1 MLLLCLAL
9 AVAWAETIIG
19 IDLGTTYSCVA
30 VSRAGQVEI
39 IPNELGARV
48 TPSYVAFTADGERL
62 VGEAAK
68 NYAPV
73 SPENTI
79 FDVKRLI
86 GRKFDD
92 PEVQKD
98 MKLLPYKIVNRDG
111 RPFIQLSTQNLPDE
125 LKGKVMSPEEISAMV
140 LMKMKALA
148 EDYLGE
154 RVSKAVITVPAY
166 FSDSQRSATKDA
178 GRIAGLDVV
187 RIINEPT
194 SSSIAYG
201 LDKKSQEAG
210 SNAKNILV
218 FDCGGGTHDVSILS
232 VDSGVFEVLATSGD
246 THLGGEDF
254 DRRLLDHFLA
264 IFKKKHG
271 IDLSVSRSG
280 DSTRDIAVKKAVSRL
295 RRELEAAKRQLSTAA
310 TVRVEVDSLIDGID
324 FSESLSRAK
333 FEELNIDLFKKSIKP
348 VEQVLHDAKLK
359 TSDIDEVVLVGGS
372 TRIPRI
378 RQLLSEYFHG
388 KELNKDINADEAVA
402 WGAAVQASIL
412 GGAKDHDVLLID
424 VTPLTLG
431 IETQGGI
438 MTPLIERNSYIPVK
452 KSKVFS
458 TVQDQQ
464 TMVKIQVYE
473 GERSMVK
480 DNNLLGN
487 FDLNDIPPAPR
498 GVPQIEVTFE
508 IDSNGILTVSAV
520 EKSSAK
526 EESIT
531 IKNDR
536 GRLSEDEINRLVRE
550 AEEFAEEDRLSR
562 ERAEARN
569 ALEAIVS
576 ITAAQVDTE
585 KEGNIVEKLSKT
597 DVEKVREAI
606 KEAQDWMMANLD
618 ARKEEIDE
626 AREKFE
632 KVVQPILA
640 EHFGHASMGGSN
652 PEYDFADKDEL

>member
-1 MLLLCLAL
+1 MLLLCLGLVIAL
-9 AVAWAETIIG
+9 AETIIG

-111 RPFIQLSTQNLPDE
+111 RPFIQLSSQNLPDD

-280 DSTRDIAVKKAVSRL
+280 DSTRDIAIKKAVSRL

-378 RQLLSEYFHG
+378 RQLLSDYFHG

-412 GGAKDHDVLLID
+412 SGAKDHDVLLID

-569 ALEAIVS
+569 SLEAVVS
-576 ITAAQVDTE
+576 ITAAQVDAD
-585 KEGNIVEKLSKT
+585 KEGNLLEKLSKA
-597 DVEKVREAI
+597 DVEKVREAL
-606 KEAQDWMMANLD
+606 KEAQDWMITNSD
-618 ARKEEIDE
+618 AGKEEIDE
-626 AREKFE
+626 ARERFE

-640 EHFGHASMGGSN
+640 EHFGHASEGGSS
-652 PEYDFADKDEL
+652 PEYDFTDKDEL